1 MYIILS
7 VIIRGEENFEYIRI
21 YLIYILFCI
30 FGYRQILSRKKLKI
44 NFLIQVYLIFRID
57 FI

>member
-30 FGYRQILSRKKLKI
+30 FGYR
-44 NFLIQVYLIFRID
+44 
-57 FI
+57 